1 LTGRRYDFLSGFVLA
16 GGESRRMGQP
26 KHWLVLG
33 GETLLDRQV
42 RLLRSVCHSVAVIGL
57 PEGLS
62 RADVPFMAD
71 AIPGR
76 GPVGGIYTGLLRTRT
91 EFNLFLGCD
100 LPFVTARFLDYL
112 ARRAAQGGAVATAP
126 EMPAG
131 GVQPLCA
138 VYRRAALAAV
148 RANLEAGQNK
158 AQTLVGRL
166 RSAVIPWQEIA
177 CAGYSPRIFANI
189 NTPAD
194 YEATKAILNWSS
206 WDSGAERPAG
216 ANS

>member
-1 LTGRRYDFLSGFVLA
+1 
-16 GGESRRMGQP
+16 MGQP

-194 YEATKAILNWSS
+194 YEAAKAILNS
-206 WDSGAERPAG
+206 EL
-216 ANS
+216 